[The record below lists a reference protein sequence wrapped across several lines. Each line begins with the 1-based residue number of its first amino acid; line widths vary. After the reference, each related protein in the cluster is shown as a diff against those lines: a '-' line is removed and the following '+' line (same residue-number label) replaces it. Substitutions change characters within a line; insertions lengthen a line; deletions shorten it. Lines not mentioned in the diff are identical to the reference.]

1 MKKLSIL
8 LLLVLVV
15 FTGCSLNEYAVK
27 KSIQAG
33 ANVGIIAYDIS
44 DMEQPE
50 NITYIVARNFLAEG
64 YSVKALNTI
73 SSRYKYPFLKDL
85 FEGQLEL
92 NFKTKIESLMKYTTE
107 LQTPFE
113 KEGQIKRELEEI
125 KGIVGMDY
133 LVTVYKQDNVYS
145 LVGID
150 IGNYEVVYVHHYR
163 YTPFWGV
170 QHLVNLFRPYSSEKD
185 LNATIKKFITTI
197 QEVGSMEEYS
207 PW

>member
-1 MKKLSIL
+1 MSRLTIL
-8 LLLVLVV
+8 ILAVLII
-15 FTGCSLNEYAVK
+15 FTACSLNEYAVK

-33 ANVGIIAYDIS
+33 ANIGIIAWDIS
-44 DMEQPE
+44 DEYKPE
-50 NITYIVARNFLAEG
+50 NITYMVARNFLAEG

-73 SSRYKYPFLKDL
+73 GAKYKYPFLKDL
-85 FEGQLEL
+85 FAGQLEL

-107 LQTPFE
+107 IQTPFE
-113 KEGQIKRELEEI
+113 IEGQIKQELEEI

-133 LVTVYKQDNVYS
+133 LVTLYKDGNDYA

-150 IGNYEVVYVHHYR
+150 IGNYEVVYVHKYQ
-163 YTPFWGV
+163 YTPFWGIT
-170 QHLVNLFRPYSSEKD
+170 QLINLFRPYSSEKD
-185 LNATIKKFITTI
+185 MNVIIKKFIATI